1 MTIPILRHVTNL
13 TEVEAEKD
21 EPMKAALD
29 KVPTRRK
36 RGEIYNTV
44 LYFFVDDAQQPQKQ
58 SVYFTVR
65 DFTYYCC

>member
-36 RGEIYNTV
+36 RGEKYNTV
-44 LYFFVDDAQQPQKQ
+44 LYYTFL
-58 SVYFTVR
+58 
-65 DFTYYCC
+65 